1 MRTITILALGSRG
14 DVQPFVALGMA
25 LQARGY
31 AVRLAAAADY
41 RALADEAGVP
51 FAPVGGFIRELMD
64 FELVYQALDASRHAL
79 PIGFARRFLQHVGPL
94 VRQIVADCWAA
105 AQGCDALVVSSLG
118 VFPGAGVAERLGVPL
133 IPAHMHPFSA
143 TREWPD
149 VSFPALPGWLPL
161 RGAYNRLTHA
171 LAAQGM
177 WQLLRGALNRA
188 RREVLGLP
196 ALGPLALARRAA
208 ADAPALT
215 LNAYSALLAP
225 RPADW
230 DARQRVTGYWA
241 LPAPAEY
248 QPPPA
253 LAEFL
258 AAGPPPAYVGFGSL
272 LLGRDPAGVTRTL
285 VDALGGRR
293 AVLFRGWGDVDDSAL
308 PATVFATDAVPHGW
322 LFPRVA
328 AVVTHGGAGTVAA
341 ALRAGVPPV
350 VVPFF
355 GDQRFWGA
363 QVQRL
368 SVGPPPIP
376 RAALAAPKLARA
388 IEQAC
393 SDAPM
398 RRRAAALGAQ
408 LRAEDGA
415 SVAAALIARI
425 VRT

>member
-1 MRTITILALGSRG
+1 MRNISILALGSRG
-14 DVQPFVALGMA
+14 DVQPFVALGTA

-31 AVRLAAAADY
+31 EVRIAAAADY
-41 RALADEAGVP
+41 RALAEDAGMP

-79 PIGFARRFLQHVGPL
+79 PIGFARRFLEHVGPL

-118 VFPGAGVAERLGVPL
+118 CFPGAGIAERLGVPL
-133 IPAHMHPFSA
+133 ILAHMHPSSA

-149 VSFPALPGWLPL
+149 VSFPALPAWLPMH
-161 RGAYNRLTHA
+161 GAYNLLTHA
-171 LAAQGM
+171 LATHGM
-177 WQLLRGALNRA
+177 WQLLRGALIRA

-196 ALGPLALARRAA
+196 ALGPLAQARRAA

-215 LNAYSALLAP
+215 LNAYSPLLAP

-230 DARQRVTGYWA
+230 DARQCVTGYWA
-241 LPAPAEY
+241 LPAPTEY

-258 AAGPPPAYVGFGSL
+258 AAGPPPVYLGFGSL

-308 PATVFATDAVPHGW
+308 PATIFATDAVPHSW

-355 GDQRFWGA
+355 GDQRLWGA

-368 SVGPPPIP
+368 GVGPPPIP
-376 RAALAAPKLARA
+376 RAALTAPALARA
-388 IEQAC
+388 IEHAL
-393 SDAPM
+393 SDGAM
-398 RRRAAALGAQ
+398 RERAAALGAQ
-408 LRAEDGA
+408 LRAEKGA
-415 SVAAALIARI
+415 HVAAELIARI
-425 VRT
+425 V